1 MRDVHASRSLR
12 LVLGCLLLC
21 AAATARAQDVA
32 PAEPKRAAQ
41 AAPGQAGHVATTPAP
56 RADAWWTERHAAQ
69 VRQLEEGHAELLFLG
84 DSITQGWEGPGKDEW
99 AKRYARHHAVN
110 LGISGDRTQHVLW
123 RLDNG
128 ILAALRGRSVQPK
141 AIVVMIGT
149 NNSNGDDHTAEQIA
163 DGIAAIV
170 RKLREGLPKTKVLLL
185 AVFPRG
191 ESPNAQRE
199 KNARASEIVSKLADG
214 KDVHFLDIGGK
225 FLGPNG
231 ALPKDVMPDFL
242 HLSPKGYAIW
252 AEAIEEKLAEL
263 MK

>member
-1 MRDVHASRSLR
+1 MYGKRASGGTRAAFWWVLLYAAVPAWAQGTAPDVPK
-12 LVLGCLLLC
+12 GE
-21 AAATARAQDVA
+21 ARAA
-32 PAEPKRAAQ
+32 GAE
-41 AAPGQAGHVATTPAP
+41 HTATTPVP
-56 RADAWWTERHAAQ
+56 RAEAWWTERHASQ
-69 VRQLEEGHAELLFLG
+69 VKQLEAGHAELLFLG

-128 ILAALRGRSVQPK
+128 ILATLKDRAVQPK
-141 AIVVMIGT
+141 VVVVMIGT

-163 DGIAAIV
+163 DGIRAIV
-170 RKLREGLPKTKVLLL
+170 NKLRTGLPRTKILLL
-185 AVFPRG
+185 GIFPRG
-191 ESPNAQRE
+191 EAPNPQRE
-199 KNARASEIVSKLADG
+199 KNAKASEIASQLADG
-214 KDVHFLDIGGK
+214 KHVHYLDIGQK

-252 AEAIEEKLAEL
+252 AEGIEEKLAEM